1 MAIYYLSQ
9 LLGLPVRDRLG
20 EKIALV
26 KDLIVRFGTD
36 YPPVIGLMAR
46 SRRRNFFISRDQITD
61 IGESKIQLS
70 TYKLD
75 LQPFSRRAGE
85 ILLARDV
92 LDKQI
97 IDING
102 RRVVRVNDV
111 QLAPIGE
118 DLRLMGVDV
127 NFKGFLR
134 RLLPKKLLYERKTP
148 EIIDWANVEYL
159 ATEAPTVK
167 LNVSHKRIAK
177 LHPVEIAK
185 LIETLSYKQE
195 AEIISALDLDR
206 AADALEEMS
215 TERQADIINRMD
227 EEEAAQLLDHMA
239 PDEAADL
246 LADLSEEKAKELLDR
261 MSPEESE
268 DVRELLEYEK
278 DTAGGLMTSEFVA
291 IPVDLTVGE
300 TIEHLR
306 ALPWKPEMIHDLY
319 LVDNET
325 DLRLLG
331 IISLRDLVLASPN
344 SRLRGVM
351 INQIISVTP
360 DIEALEVVRKIA
372 EYNLFAIPVLDD
384 EHAILGIVTVD
395 DAIALLL
402 PKDERRHVFD

>member
-20 EKIALV
+20 EKIATV

-36 YPPVIGLMAR
+36 YPPVIGIMAR
-46 SRRRNFFISRDQITD
+46 SRRRDFFIARHHVTEIT
-61 IGESKIQLS
+61 EQKVQLS

-75 LQPFSRRAGE
+75 LQPFARRAGE
-85 ILLARDV
+85 ILLGRDV

-111 QLAPIGE
+111 QLASIGE

-127 NFKGFLR
+127 NLSGFLR
-134 RLLPKKLLYERKTP
+134 RLLPKNLLSERKTP
-148 EIIDWANVEYL
+148 EVIDWANVEYL
-159 ATEAPTVK
+159 VTESPTVK
-167 LNVSHKRIAK
+167 LNISHERIAK

-185 LIETLSYKQE
+185 LIEALPYKQE
-195 AEIISALDLDR
+195 AEIISSLDLER

-215 TERQADIINRMD
+215 TDRQADIINRMD
-227 EEEAAQLLDHMA
+227 EEEAAQLLDHMS

-246 LADLSEEKAKELLDR
+246 LADLSEDKAQDLLDR

-268 DVRELLEYEK
+268 DVRELLAYEK
-278 DTAGGLMTSEFVA
+278 NTAGGLMTSEFVA
-291 IPVDLTVGE
+291 LPIQLTVGE
-300 TIEHLR
+300 AIDHIR
-306 ALPWKPEMIHDLY
+306 ALEWKPEIIPDLY

-325 DLRLLG
+325 DLRLAGL
-331 IISLRDLVLASPN
+331 ISLRDLILATPDTLLTS
-344 SRLRGVM
+344 VM
-351 INQIISVTP
+351 RDQIISVSP
-360 DIEALEVVRKIA
+360 DTDALEVVRTIA
-372 EYNLFAIPVLDD
+372 EYNLFAIPVLD
-384 EHAILGIVTVD
+384 EEQSILGIVTVD
-395 DAIALLL
+395 DALELLL